1 MKNKYAPNHLLFC
14 NGIFYCVKRV
24 LSDLA
29 EHYQV
34 KRLSFGLKTK
44 SLSNADHS
52 EKHALELLDWQS

>member
-1 MKNKYAPNHLLFC
+1 MRNKYAPNNSLFC
-14 NGIFYCVKRV
+14 DGIFYYVKRV

-34 KRLSFGLKTK
+34 KRLSFGLNTK

-52 EKHALELLDWQS
+52 EKHALGLLDWQS